1 LAGTF
6 TIAEKELKDQ
16 LGSKRFLILFGF
28 MILLSGLAAYQGVD
42 FIKDNT
48 QATFLYIFSGT
59 QMSFSFIQIMVMF
72 GPILGMA
79 MGFDAVNK
87 ERTTGTLSV
96 LLGQPIY
103 RDSVINGKFLAGAST
118 LAVLGLG
125 TIAITVGLTIPML
138 GYGPTVSEAL
148 KIVTLAGLTLLYLI
162 FWLSIGML
170 FSVIAKKTS
179 TSMLASIAT
188 WMFFSIIL
196 SILANALA
204 NALVP
209 MPSGNFMTPGQQGE
223 GFQMTDDFRQAM
235 EKRINLMN
243 MINRFSP
250 TELYESTVT
259 AILGVRSGFGRMG
272 QEFVRTL
279 TLGEA
284 LAANWANIA
293 ELGVGLIVCFAASY
307 LLFLRTEIRPGD

>member
-1 LAGTF
+1 MAGTL

-79 MGFDAVNK
+79 MGFDVVNK

-138 GYGPTVSEAL
+138 GYGPMVSEAL

-272 QEFVRTL
+272 QEFMRTL

>member
-259 AILGVRSGFGRMG
+259 AILGVRSGFGRIG

>member
-1 LAGTF
+1 LAGTL

-79 MGFDAVNK
+79 MGFDVVNK

-118 LAVLGLG
+118 LSVLGLG

-204 NALVP
+204 NALIP
-209 MPSGNFMTPGQQGE
+209 MPSGNFMAPGQQGE

-235 EKRINLMN
+235 EERSSLMN

-293 ELGVGLIVCFAASY
+293 ELVVGLIVCFTASY
-307 LLFLRTEIRPGD
+307 LMFLRTEIRPGD

>member
-293 ELGVGLIVCFAASY
+293 ELVVGLIVCFAASY

>member
-1 LAGTF
+1 LAGTL